1 MELNWLILIVQLL
14 FLQPEN
20 PRFKGGDR
28 ALTSFLANNQI
39 YPAYSKANCIQGTI
53 MVSFKLNKN
62 GEVYES
68 EVQSGYGVDLDK
80 EALRLI
86 RLSSGKWSVP
96 KDYDTNVALVLPVN
110 FSLREY
116 DCEQRSKDDLK
127 KAIIAYQSRLGLTE
141 AITNYYQN
149 KAIGKTDVSDEVTIL
164 QLKSQLGYDQKFID
178 RTLKEAQRKLKQGDK
193 ESACE
198 DFNFI
203 KNLGSDKANKLI
215 VQHCK

>member
-1 MELNWLILIVQLL
+1 MELTWLLLIAQL
-14 FLQPEN
+14 FFFPPEN
-20 PRFKGGDR
+20 PRFKGGER

-53 MVSFKLNKN
+53 MVSFKLNYQ

-68 EVQSGYGVDLDK
+68 EVQQGLGVDLDR

-86 RLSSGKWSVP
+86 RLSSGKWAVP
-96 KDYDTNVALVLPVN
+96 KDYDTSVALVLPVN

-116 DCEQRSKDDLK
+116 DCEQRSKEDIK
-127 KAIIAYQSRLGLTE
+127 KAILAYKSRLGLTE

-149 KAIGKTDVSDEVTIL
+149 KASGKTDVGDEVTIM
-164 QLKSQLGYDQKFID
+164 QLKTQLGYDQKYID
-178 RTLKEAQRKLKQGDK
+178 RAIKEAQRKLKQGDQ

-198 DFNFI
+198 DFKFI
-203 KNLGSDKANKLI
+203 KNLGSDKADKLI
-215 VQHCK
+215 LQHCK